1 MSQPPAGICHGAKHT
16 AVEKSLMGRL
26 AAAFEASPLPLEL
39 RLQNFPRHARRQD
52 VARFLAKH
60 ELFQRV
66 LGVHGSIVECGVW
79 AGGGLLTWVHFSA
92 IHEPYNHTR
101 RVIGFDTFAGFLEV
115 HQKDRE
121 HGTSEH
127 LQAGALRTAAG
138 IQQEIE
144 GLAALHDQNRP
155 LGHIPKVELVP
166 GDACETMPRYVAEHP
181 HLLISLLYLDFD
193 LYAPTKAAL
202 EHLYPRVVQGGLV
215 VFDEL
220 HCPEFPG
227 ETTALLEQFDLR
239 HTAVRRLPFD
249 PYISYFV
256 K

>member
-1 MSQPPAGICHGAKHT
+1 MSHPPVGICHGAKHT
-16 AVEKSLMGRL
+16 AVEKSLMSRL
-26 AAAFEASPLPLEL
+26 ATAFDTSSLPPEL
-39 RLQNFPRHARRQD
+39 RLQNFPRHVRRQD

-60 ELFQRV
+60 ELFRLV

-79 AGGGLLTWVHFSA
+79 AGGGLLSWVHFSA

-101 RVIGFDTFAGFLEV
+101 RVIGFDTFAGFPGV
-115 HQKDRE
+115 HEKDRA

-127 LQAGALRTAAG
+127 LEAGALRTATG

-144 GLAALHDQNRP
+144 QLAALHDQNRP

-166 GDACETMPRYVAEHP
+166 GDACATLPRYVAEHP

-239 HTAVRRLPFD
+239 QTAVRRLPFD